1 MAEKKVYSTTVL
13 GAKPHRGRPADRSV
27 EVSGNVEY
35 KESKSKTPR
44 SEEEKKAL
52 NTIKVGTLG
61 PPPLGRCSLRG
72 RKQRRIIN
80 LLGFFKETEPAA
92 GNTKSKDRI
101 IYNNKDTHH
110 HWALRGPFLC
120 ALFFDLIL

>member
-1 MAEKKVYSTTVL
+1 VAEEKVYSTTVL

-61 PPPLGRCSLRG
+61 AA
-72 RKQRRIIN
+72 
-80 LLGFFKETEPAA
+80 AA
-92 GNTKSKDRI
+92 G
-101 IYNNKDTHH
+101 
-110 HWALRGPFLC
+110 
-120 ALFFDLIL
+120 ALFSAGSEAKEDYRASRVLQRNRAGRRKYKIQRPDNLE